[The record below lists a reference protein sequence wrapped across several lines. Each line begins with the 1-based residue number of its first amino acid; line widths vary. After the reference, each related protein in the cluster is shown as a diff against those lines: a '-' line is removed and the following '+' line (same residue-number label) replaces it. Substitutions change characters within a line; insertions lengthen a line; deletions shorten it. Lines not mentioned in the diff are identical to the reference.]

1 MNRFQTRSPITPP
14 TQLAHRFP
22 LFLKFLPI
30 LTVAALLAACPSPGG
45 GGTPPA
51 PPAATYTT
59 TVKGTVVTP
68 ARAADPVK
76 GGVITTAQVWAST
89 DPTKKVSVDTT
100 DGSYSLQVV
109 NHSGT
114 FTITADY
121 TAGDG
126 NYKAGAPQTV
136 TTTAAAHTKDIALK
150 YGYTTTLSGQVFD
163 NPPGGTTTSRDGATV
178 IITVESRG
186 LEVART
192 TSSTI
197 GGNAGSYRVTFD
209 HPGRFRITASFGDR
223 NNSFEPAR
231 ITTPTTTYSPVMN

>member
-1 MNRFQTRSPITPP
+1 MR
-14 TQLAHRFP
+14 
-22 LFLKFLPI
+22 
-30 LTVAALLAACPSPGG
+30 
-45 GGTPPA
+45 GTI
-51 PPAATYTT
+51 
-59 TVKGTVVTP
+59 VTP
-68 ARAADPVK
+68 ARAADPAK
-76 GGVITTAQVWAST
+76 GNIITAARVWFCIDPTNCT
-89 DPTKKVSVDTT
+89 DPAKKDVGA
-100 DGSYSLQVV
+100 DGSYSLEVAG
-109 NHSGT
+109 HTGS

-121 TAGDG
+121 TAADG

-136 TTTAAAHTKDIALK
+136 STTAAAHTQDIALR

-163 NPPGGTTTSRDGATV
+163 RPPGASIAFRNGATV

-209 HPGRFRITASFGDR
+209 HPGSFRITASFGGR
-223 NNSFEPAR
+223 SNSFEPAR